1 MATFTDR
8 VGESLRGL
16 QRRRLQN
23 RVGTAKPGT
32 GTLKSPFARWNRTA
46 AATDSTSSW
55 RSWPASRAWSA
66 TDRRLFELVAN
77 RDWPG
82 PERVLPRLSRSAN
95 NGRLWF
101 AVAGAMALSNTPRAR
116 RAAAR
121 GLASLALASTTVNT
135 LGKQAVRRERPLLEG
150 VPLIRQLHRQPVTTS
165 FPSGHAASAAAFV
178 TGVALESPR
187 WGAAVA
193 PIAAAVAF
201 SRVYT
206 GVHYPSDVLVG
217 AALGVGSAFAV
228 RGIAP
233 TRSQLPSPGRPLADA
248 PAMPEGSGLVLVANA
263 TSGSRLEESDF
274 LPATNLLEVN
284 RNGETAAAEQ
294 EKVAEAIEPAAL
306 GVVRNMLPKAEIIT
320 CDPKSDDIGLAL
332 EEAAKRAAELGG
344 ALGVCGGDGTVNT
357 AAVCAMRA
365 GVPLAVLPGG
375 THNHF
380 AFDLGIEEFAD
391 TCRAVQSGDAV
402 AVDLGRFTPQPVSGA
417 EEIVRAAEAGGM
429 SDAEA
434 EAALSSPEPRAPGY
448 FLNTFSLGAYPEL
461 VRIRE
466 RWAHRIGPWPAG
478 VLAALRVLR
487 TSGPVEAG
495 LGGKERALWLL
506 FAGNCAYRVGMAPV
520 RRQDLA
526 DGILDVRIVKAGRW
540 ARTRLFIAALTSAVD
555 RSPLHSTTRLRRM
568 MITDIPPGT
577 HLSYDGEVA
586 KAPGRLLLDK
596 EHEALRVYRPL
607 SL

>member
-1 MATFTDR
+1 MARFSSLTGLGARDGAGRGR
-8 VGESLRGL
+8 VSTV
-16 QRRRLQN
+16 RRARSAW
-23 RVGTAKPGT
+23 RRPGPSVLEAAVSAVSNSPDT
-32 GTLKSPFARWNRTA
+32 GRSGRPA
-46 AATDSTSSW
+46 W
-55 RSWPASRAWSA
+55 RDWPGWQAWSA
-66 TDRRLFELVAN
+66 ADRSVFELVAK

-82 PERVLPRLSRSAN
+82 PERILPRLSRSAN
-95 NGRLWF
+95 HGRLWF
-101 AVAGAMALSNTPRAR
+101 AVAGAIALSNTPRAR
-116 RAAAR
+116 RCAAR
-121 GLASLALASTTVNT
+121 GLASLAVASATVNT
-135 LGKQAVRRERPLLEG
+135 LGKRSVRRQRPVLDA
-150 VPLIRQLHRQPVTTS
+150 VPVIRQLHRQPVTTS

-187 WGAAVA
+187 WGAVVA
-193 PIAAAVAF
+193 PVAAAVAF

-233 TRSQLPSPGRPLADA
+233 TRSQLPSPGRPLVDA
-248 PAMPEGSGLVLVANA
+248 PALPEGLGLVLVANA
-263 TSGSRLEESDF
+263 RSGSREEPRDPVEEDAELEE
-274 LPATNLLEVN
+274 PAS
-284 RNGETAAAEQ
+284 
-294 EKVAEAIEPAAL
+294 L
-306 GVVRNMLPKAEIIT
+306 GVVRDMLPKAEIVC
-320 CDPKSDDIGLAL
+320 CDPRSGQLDEKLGQ
-332 EEAAKRAAELGG
+332 AARRAAELGG

-357 AAVCAMRA
+357 AATHALRA

-380 AFDLGIEEFAD
+380 AYDLGIEEFAD
-391 TCRAVQSGDAV
+391 TCRAVQTGDAV
-402 AVDLGRFTPQPVSGA
+402 AVDLGRFTPLPSHSGD
-417 EEIVRAAEAGGM
+417 EDVERE
-429 SDAEA
+429 
-434 EAALSSPEPRAPGY
+434 PGY

-520 RRQDLA
+520 RRHDLA
-526 DGILDVRIVKAGRW
+526 DGQLDIRLVGAGRW
-540 ARTRLFIAALTSAVD
+540 ARTRLFVAALTSTVG
-555 RSPLHSTTRLRRM
+555 RSPLHSTRRLRRL
-568 MITDIPPGT
+568 MISDIPSGT

-586 KAPGRLLLDK
+586 PAPHRLLLDK
-596 EHEALRVYRPL
+596 QHEALTVYRPL
-607 SL
+607 EQ

>member
-1 MATFTDR
+1 MANATWASKPWGAAKAGTR
-8 VGESLRGL
+8 A
-16 QRRRLQN
+16 
-23 RVGTAKPGT
+23 TAKGPVKGAIKGSAKGPAKRSAKASSGT
-32 GTLKSPFARWNRTA
+32 P
-46 AATDSTSSW
+46 SW
-55 RSWPASRAWSA
+55 RNWPPSRAWSA
-66 TDRRLFELVAN
+66 ADRRVFELVAR

-82 PERVLPRLSRSAN
+82 PEGVLPALSRSAN
-95 NGRLWF
+95 QGRLWF
-101 AVAGAMALSNTPRAR
+101 AVAGAIALSNTPRAR
-116 RAAAR
+116 RCAAR
-121 GLASLALASTTVNT
+121 GLASLAVASATVNT
-135 LGKQAVRRERPLLEG
+135 LGKGSVRRERPLLDA

-193 PIAAAVAF
+193 PVAAAVAF

-248 PAMPEGSGLVLVANA
+248 PAMPEGSGLVLVANSSSGFRIDDFGPQPVA
-263 TSGSRLEESDF
+263 AVTSRTAEPAARDEAPAAGRDEPAEPEE
-274 LPATNLLEVN
+274 PAEP
-284 RNGETAAAEQ
+284 A
-294 EKVAEAIEPAAL
+294 EPAAL
-306 GVVRNMLPKAEIIT
+306 GVVRSMLPKAEIVT
-320 CDPKSDDIGLAL
+320 CDPKSGGLPEAL
-332 EEAAKRAAELGG
+332 EEAAQRAAALGG
-344 ALGVCGGDGTVNT
+344 ALGVSGGDGTVN
-357 AAVCAMRA
+357 AAASCAVRA

-380 AFDLGIEEFAD
+380 AFDLGIEEVAD
-391 TCRAVQSGDAV
+391 ACRAVQTGEAV
-402 AVDLGRFTPQPVSGA
+402 AVDLGRFTPQP
-417 EEIVRAAEAGGM
+417 EPGGERP
-429 SDAEA
+429 DQE
-434 EAALSSPEPRAPGY
+434 PGY

-520 RRQDLA
+520 RRHDLA
-526 DGILDVRIVKAGRW
+526 DGMLDVRIVKAGRW

-555 RSPLHSTTRLRRM
+555 RSPLHSTTRLRRL
-568 MITDIPPGT
+568 MISDIPPGT
-577 HLSYDGEVA
+577 HLTYDGEVA
-586 KAPGRLLLDK
+586 RAPGRLLLDK

-607 SL
+607 NV